1 MFKNFFVLNRH
12 VIEANKL
19 LSGFTLVNIFTQE
32 KNKLIFCLRSDS
44 REYFIEVN
52 ADSSLPYFIIR
63 EKFNRAKKNTLDF
76 FESYIPSKLNSIKI
90 AELDRIIQFNLQDAS
105 IYFYIHGKETN
116 VFLIDN
122 EKNFRSFK
130 KVENEPKFVDEIGK
144 LNFTNSFQVQEFRL
158 ESEETSSSVISKKY
172 PFLGREIIDEFHRRL
187 ITNTEDE
194 KKIVL
199 ANILKEIETGKPFV
213 YRDEPTSKFKL
224 SFFITDDLKS
234 KAVNFFGN
242 INEAL
247 KFFLVQEHKHKHEKL
262 VGRDMESR
270 FEKKIIQL
278 EKKKDQLQTR
288 INEGRKDQKYQQIAN
303 LLMMNIDNIKHGMN
317 KVELENIYESNK
329 IILIDLI
336 SKFTPRENVNH
347 YFDKARSERKE
358 FEKMQNL
365 LVDIIKEIKMKK
377 ASYKEMKKT
386 SPEENKLHF
395 SKAAPQKKGDKS
407 SSQDEK
413 SRFRQFILYDKYPI
427 FVGKNSK
434 NNDELTTSFAK
445 QNDYWFH
452 ARSVSGSHVVLR
464 YNKSQ
469 GDIQKIILE
478 KVASVAAFYSK
489 AKTSGLVPV
498 SYTQKKYVIK
508 RKGMEPGKVYLL
520 KEKVLIVRPEIPK
533 ECKLVTAE

>member
-63 EKFNRAKKNTLDF
+63 EKFNRGKKNTLDF

-224 SFFITDDLKS
+224 SFFITDDLQS

-520 KEKVLIVRPEIPK
+520 KEKILVVRPEIPK